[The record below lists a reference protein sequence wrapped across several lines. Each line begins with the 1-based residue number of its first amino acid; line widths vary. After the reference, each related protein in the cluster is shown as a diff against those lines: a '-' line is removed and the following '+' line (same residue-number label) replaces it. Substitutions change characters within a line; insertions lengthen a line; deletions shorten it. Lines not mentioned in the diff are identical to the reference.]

1 MESAHRLYV
10 DMTESRMSAAFKLPP
25 FGKFLDALNAA
36 GVETRTARGFWGG
49 VTPDGEIVVTSWTD
63 ANDGSGRFYIWR
75 PSTNHGGLKTEWEV
89 GNIRVG
95 TEVRMILLRQRGA
108 APIGGEARSV
118 AGAALMPG
126 KWRIA
131 ELVTDKSWHAVV
143 RPASGA
149 S

>member
-1 MESAHRLYV
+1 LENRRCV
-10 DMTESRMSAAFKLPP
+10 ECGWRR
-25 FGKFLDALNAA
+25 DAKRA
-36 GVETRTARGFWGG
+36 GILGG
-49 VTPDGEIVVTSWTD
+49 VASNGEIVSWTD
-63 ANDGSGRFYIWR
+63 ANDGSGRFTIWR
-75 PSTNHGGLKTEWEV
+75 PGTNHGGLKTEWEV
-89 GNIRVG
+89 GNIRV
-95 TEVRMILLRQRGA
+95 EVRMILLRQRAA

-143 RPASGA
+143 RQASAA